1 MQTLII
7 GMACVGAGIGILA
20 AHRRASDAT
29 QRRWAT
35 QLHPRFAD
43 TDPIYFRIYAI
54 FFGIAMIAA
63 GLTIIFVVKH

>member
-1 MQTLII
+1 MV
-7 GMACVGAGIGILA
+7 CVGAGIGILA
-20 AHRRASDAT
+20 AHRRASD
-29 QRRWAT
+29 AT

-63 GLTIIFVVKH
+63 GLTIIFVLEH